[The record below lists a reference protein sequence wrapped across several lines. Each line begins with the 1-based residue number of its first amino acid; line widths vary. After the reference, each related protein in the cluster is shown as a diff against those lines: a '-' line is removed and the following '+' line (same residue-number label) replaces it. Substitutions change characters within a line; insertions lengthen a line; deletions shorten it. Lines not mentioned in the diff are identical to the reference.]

1 MEKTIHQFKVK
12 NLKGQ
17 EVDLADYKD
26 KVVMVV
32 NTATKCGYTPQLKEL
47 EEIYDTYK
55 PQGFE
60 IIAFPSNDFMGQ
72 EPREGEAIQEFCEIN
87 YGVTFPIMEKVHVK
101 GKGQHE
107 LFQFFADKKKN
118 GRLSSTPKWN
128 FHKFL
133 LNKNGELD
141 DYYLTITKPTAG
153 KIKRRIEKLL
163 KQ

>member
-1 MEKTIHQFKVK
+1 MKNTIHQFKVK

-17 EVDLADYKD
+17 EVNLADYKD
-26 KVVMVV
+26 KVLLVV

-47 EEIYDTYK
+47 ETLYQEYK
-55 PQGFE
+55 SKGLE

-101 GKGQHE
+101 GKEQHE
-107 LFQFFADKKKN
+107 VYGFLTDKKQN
-118 GRLSSTPKWN
+118 GKLSSTPKWN

-133 LNKNGELD
+133 LNKNGEVD
-141 DYYLTITKPTAG
+141 DYFLTITKPMSG
-153 KIKRRIEKLL
+153 NIKRRIEKLL
-163 KQ
+163 NQ